1 MDRQEKHRQE
11 KEKEREQKNKDEKN
25 YEEVQQ
31 KRRLPVNSVWLVVVG
46 VVLTAII
53 VYVWIVG
60 LFRMPN

>member
-1 MDRQEKHRQE
+1 MDRQEKHQQQ

-25 YEEVQQ
+25 YEEAQQ

>member
-1 MDRQEKHRQE
+1 MDRQEKHRQQ
-11 KEKEREQKNKDEKN
+11 KEKEREQKNKVERA
-25 YEEVQQ
+25 YEDVQE

-53 VYVWIVG
+53 VYVWTVG